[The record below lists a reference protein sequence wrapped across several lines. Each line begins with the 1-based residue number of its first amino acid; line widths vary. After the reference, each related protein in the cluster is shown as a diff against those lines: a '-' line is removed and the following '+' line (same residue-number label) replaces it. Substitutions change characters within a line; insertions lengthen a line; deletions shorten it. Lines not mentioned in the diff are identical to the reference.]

1 MAISKIYFKIY
12 PKSFEGNRKAF
23 CFLILIPIVAE
34 RISTLRILS
43 NEIKTIG
50 HEKIKKNTKGFGL
63 ANISYNFES
72 LIISTIYKVNN
83 TMEATQRSFKL
94 LFGSAIRAFLKQSTK
109 EFENQGLKISPE
121 QHYILRILTQE
132 DSIQSDLAE
141 ILQKDKSAIMRH
153 IDQLEILGYVI
164 RVNDAT
170 DRRKKHIVITELGTS
185 VFNQGEEII
194 NTLSEKNMEGISD
207 EEITIFQNVLIK
219 LKENAEK

>member
-1 MAISKIYFKIY
+1 
-12 PKSFEGNRKAF
+12 
-23 CFLILIPIVAE
+23 
-34 RISTLRILS
+34 
-43 NEIKTIG
+43 
-50 HEKIKKNTKGFGL
+50 
-63 ANISYNFES
+63 
-72 LIISTIYKVNN
+72 
-83 TMEATQRSFKL
+83 MEATQRSFKL

-153 IDQLEILGYVI
+153 IDQLETLGYVI